1 MITKIDILLEY
12 NELISNV
19 DSLIKT
25 YIISDLSGDENLSYQ
40 DFINLANSKNP
51 NTYNQIFVTEDDIK
65 RYVLLLV
72 EKLEVKSI
80 QEFEYDTLSDSEKL
94 VFDNFYNTFASYK
107 L

>member
-1 MITKIDILLEY
+1 MITKIDILLDY
-12 NELISNV
+12 NELISTV
-19 DSLIKT
+19 DSAVKT

-51 NTYNQIFVTEDDIK
+51 NIYNQIFVTEDDIK

-80 QEFEYDTLSDSEKL
+80 QEFEYDSLSDLEKL
-94 VFDNFYNTFASYK
+94 VFDNFYNTFTSWQ
-107 L
+107 